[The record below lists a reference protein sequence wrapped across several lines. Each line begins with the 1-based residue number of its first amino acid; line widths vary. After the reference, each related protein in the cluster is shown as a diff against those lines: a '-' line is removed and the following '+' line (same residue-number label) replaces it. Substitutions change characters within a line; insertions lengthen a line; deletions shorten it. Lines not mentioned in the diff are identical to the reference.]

1 MARSTTRFRASTAKA
16 DAWNDSGREPLL
28 SRLDAH
34 PAVRVRGALTME
46 AAGGLASRVLLARD
60 RWTPDFG
67 GEQFA
72 LGRAFYTHLETGRA
86 KEYFAGAAASDA
98 LVEAV
103 VPGVPG
109 RTLALLARLLG
120 GEVRRRPG
128 FCGPGVHV
136 FPAGGK
142 VAREG
147 GVVHFDLEGLTEH
160 QKARGHRAV
169 TLVWMLQPAVFGG
182 GLRLWDALFDGRPD
196 SEIDAADRAHVTV
209 RSDAGDARAHRQPA
223 PPPDPSL
230 PRRERPR
237 LDHGPRRG
245 GGPRGLGGLVLSA
258 LGRSSRRYSN
268 LRLLEVFRRSGPRSR
283 RPG

>member
-1 MARSTTRFRASTAKA
+1 MKVLQALEIASQEPSARSKPGRHYTGTMARSTTRLRASTARA
-16 DAWNDSGREPLL
+16 NAWDSSGGEPLL
-28 SRLDAH
+28 SRLDGH
-34 PAVRVRGALTME
+34 PAVRLRDAATLQE
-46 AAGGLASRVLLARD
+46 AGGLASRVLAARD

-98 LVEAV
+98 LVEGV
-103 VPGVPG
+103 LPGVPA
-109 RTLALLARLLG
+109 RTLALLRRLLG

-147 GVVHFDLEGLTEH
+147 GVVHFDLEGLTDH
-160 QKARGHRAV
+160 QKALRHRAV
-169 TLVWMLQPAVFGG
+169 TLVWMLQPAAFGG

-196 SEIDAADRAHVTV
+196 SEIDPADRAHVTV
-209 RSDAGDARAHRQPA
+209 RSDAGDA
-223 PPPDPSL
+223 
-230 PRRERPR
+230 
-237 LDHGPRRG
+237 
-245 GGPRGLGGLVLSA
+245 VLID
-258 LGRSSRRYSN
+258 SRRLHQIRPFRGERDRVSITVHGV
-268 LRLLEVFRRSGPRSR
+268 EVDRGVWEAWF
-283 RPG
+283 